1 METLQLIQMLYH
13 QDAGIRRQAALVVGM
28 VEETSALMALEQRV
42 REESDSNIKKIIMWA
57 GNRVQHA
64 EQRGFSTIDAIFDY
78 FQINRELSSGID
90 PEEAELLRHQA
101 MNQSNGT
108 SGGILGD
115 IRLGSMMTAD
125 SIKTGNLGKRD
136 SDKRS
141 LLRLLPTEPSDIDI
155 SVRIKRLMDGSDMKR
170 QKNAAIELRDINNPQ
185 ALPYLALVFYR
196 KENLEINDYIEHTGK
211 VLYWNINYAAIEKN
225 GRLKLEIAKRRRE
238 GMYPQS
244 TVSPKPFDNTEAKI
258 QPETVTNILNQAQKR
273 RKNRRR

>member
-13 QDAGIRRQAALVVGM
+13 PDAGIRRQAALVVGM
-28 VEETSALMALEQRV
+28 VEETSALVALEQRV
-42 REESDSNIKKIIMWA
+42 REESDSNVKKVIMWA

-101 MNQSNGT
+101 LILQNSASN
-108 SGGILGD
+108 GILGD
-115 IRLGSMMTAD
+115 IRLGSMMTVD
-125 SIKTGNLGKRD
+125 SIKTGHLGKRD
-136 SDKRS
+136 SDKKS
-141 LLRLLPTEPSDIDI
+141 LLRLLPTEPTDIDI

-185 ALPYLALVFYR
+185 ALPYLALVYYR

-211 VLYWNINYAAIEKN
+211 VLYWNINYAALDHN
-225 GRLKLEIAKRRRE
+225 GRLNMEIAKRRRE

-244 TVSPKPFDNTEAKI
+244 TASKKPSISSESTI
-258 QPETVTNILNQAQKR
+258 QPETVTDILNQAQKR
-273 RKNRRR
+273 RKNRKH